1 MQQNLFVDMDES
13 DLPDAALIGQQNDAK
28 ELMKLMELVLGTAV
42 NSDERQG
49 MSTRCLQVLK
59 CK

>member
-49 MSTRCLQVLK
+49 MPTRCR
-59 CK
+59 C